1 MTKNKKKSWKV
12 LFSIFIVWAIVHL
25 LTGLFEE
32 EEKNI
37 NTQKSQVETT
47 QNTTK
52 KAPEDLL
59 WFAKFQCEKEIKARI
74 PSAKVHFRQDNY
86 INGNS
91 YTVYGTVDGQN
102 AFGAMVRQNFGCEI
116 IIDQENDKFQITDLL
131 IE

>member
-1 MTKNKKKSWKV
+1 MTNDKKNSWKWF
-12 LFSIFIVWAIVHL
+12 LAIFIIWAIVHFL
-25 LTGLFEE
+25 AGFT
-32 EEKNI
+32 EKSK
-37 NTQKSQVETT
+37 NTDSTKSQVETT
-47 QNTTK
+47 QKTTK
-52 KAPEDLL
+52 KSSEDLT

-116 IIDQENDKFQITDLL
+116 ILDQENDKFWIKDLL